1 MKKLFKKLLAVALI
15 GAMVGFVGCKDY
27 DDDINALNGR
37 IDGIENTQIKAINEQ
52 IASMQSSISS
62 LQSAQTAT
70 QNAVSALQ
78 ATVATLE
85 TKADHAAD
93 VAALENK
100 IAEAKTALEAAVA
113 AAKAEHAADKAA
125 LEAAIEALETAH
137 DADVA
142 ALEAEIAALKEVDA
156 AVKAQ
161 IAAIEK
167 DIEALEAK
175 DVELAE
181 AIAEIEESMKEMATM
196 TWVEATLEAYAK
208 SEDVAA
214 EIGELWAT
222 LTPATLRLFDLES
235 QMTENW
241 AVDEKQQAAIEAAQ
255 EALEALETKLDESIQ
270 GIMEW
275 VQYEALAPYLTQVA
289 FQQYLTNWV
298 FGYNEDGSEYY
309 GELTFAEI
317 EKQLNALKALVG
329 EISVADAIAQA
340 IEKNNGVLAEEFVK
354 AMEPIKEAI
363 KGLQADVEEIEKQ
376 LAATKVNVSAL
387 IDRIQ
392 SLVYVP
398 EYDDHK
404 ASFPVLTVANDNGAE
419 IVAEGKLAMT
429 FQVTPASAAKKLVAL
444 GKDVF
449 HYELKEVKTRAAGFG
464 LEIED
469 VVLGKEHGQFVVI
482 AQTNNTAE
490 LVPDMIVEYKT
501 ITYTCIEP
509 TLTKK
514 PIYEQTNGNYNP
526 GWPGWNPGHNNQNID
541 YYEYTLEYVEVEKTI
556 EVPVVT
562 YKAKKSYSVA
572 LHVEAAANEEA
583 VEATKSDV
591 VSHYVNLL
599 PYVETLQG
607 ITVGAD
613 GKVVNGAVNY
623 EITWDDVES
632 KIDLLAGFEPYVM
645 IDGEYMTL
653 VEANKVYNMPELKK
667 VDNSTAYTKDDAV
680 QNPHNFAIN
689 HGELYE
695 CDEAVSLVKAE
706 KKWLGDYL
714 KTKHAYFFGEDK
726 TPTFEG
732 VVETNVT
739 IIKPTRSIKAT
750 ETMYYWW
757 NYTDFSSFLKA
768 GVANEEV
775 VEDYEGSR
783 KLIWI
788 AADRSDVNEEV
799 TDQDI
804 VAATFT
810 TQALNAETNKYEKA
824 KFLADVVG
832 AKNGKYQIAI
842 SKWAFNK
849 AYKARL
855 VLELPEMNINFD
867 FDAEFIGLPAKLT
880 YDMPEAT
887 FAYDAQK
894 SLFVSDT
901 VSMVETL
908 YAAVNEAVAAK
919 VEGALHF
926 ADAEEFAA
934 SINVDRNGTDTRAT
948 ADYTAV
954 RDADEVEVTN
964 VKDLVVDAAINA
976 NGCYTAVAYINSMD
990 MDATLQLAKKDVK
1003 LENDTFTAQTI
1014 IMPSYAMPIEINA
1027 TGAIE
1032 MPKFAVEHNPFWV
1045 AASEEDYKYFSQV
1058 RGIWSPEG
1066 MLAAVSSFSTQH
1078 IDLNDAFILKKYV
1091 DGAWVD
1097 ATATDKTN
1105 NNISFDYDVEET
1117 LDRISINADNVMK
1130 YDGYNLKDGNS
1141 VHVIGTLMVDGVKIS
1156 KAFTTINDYS
1166 AYRVFGF
1173 DPIGDFTAVN
1183 EKTIETSVAAPS
1195 YEDNVISHLSLKD
1208 VRDWELIDAAKTAA
1222 DPWVVGNG
1230 NNGFVAGE
1238 NAGSIFGFSPLKI
1251 DYIVLDA
1258 AGNKTNLLDKYIK
1271 VQNDPAQANF
1281 GQVSFSNINEI
1292 ALQQDVTVTVTV
1304 TFTYNWG
1311 PAKMGVVNYY
1321 LKK

>member
-142 ALEAEIAALKEVDA
+142 ALEAEIAALKEADA

-255 EALEALETKLDESIQ
+255 DALEALETKLDESIQ

-354 AMEPIKEAI
+354 AMEPVKEAI

-387 IDRIQ
+387 MNRIQ

-419 IVAEGKLAMT
+419 ILAEGKIAMT

-482 AQTNNTAE
+482 AQTKNTAD
-490 LVPDMIVEYKT
+490 LIPDMIVEYT
-501 ITYTCIEP
+501 DVEYTYKKYILKP
-509 TLTKK
+509 T
-514 PIYEQTNGNYNP
+514 EQ
-526 GWPGWNPGHNNQNID
+526 GHNETVQKPGQWPSYENVWVTD
-541 YYEYTLEYVEVEKTI
+541 YYTYELEEVSVTETI
-556 EVPVVT
+556 QIPTVT

-572 LHVEAAANEEA
+572 LHVEAATNEEA

-599 PYVETLQG
+599 PCVETLQG
-607 ITVGAD
+607 IEVGFEKD
-613 GKVVNGAVNY
+613 GKVETMRQVDYKIN
-623 EITWDDVES
+623 WDDVTT
-632 KIDLLAGFEPYVM
+632 KIHLLDGFAPYLV
-645 IDGEYMTL
+645 INGEQIAL
-653 VEANKVYNMPELKK
+653 ADAQKIYNLPELKK
-667 VDNSTAYTKDDAV
+667 IDNNKVFNKAGEAQD
-680 QNPHNFAIN
+680 PHNFMIN

-695 CDEAVSLVKAE
+695 CDEVVSLVKDE
-706 KKWLGDYL
+706 KKWLGDYVE
-714 KTKHAYFFGEDK
+714 TTHAYYFGEDDAPLCEGEIK
-726 TPTFEG
+726 TK
-732 VVETNVT
+732 VT
-739 IIKPTRSIKAT
+739 IVKPT
-750 ETMYYWW
+750 
-757 NYTDFSSFLKA
+757 
-768 GVANEEV
+768 V
-775 VEDYEGSR
+775 
-783 KLIWI
+783 
-788 AADRSDVNEEV
+788 
-799 TDQDI
+799 
-804 VAATFT
+804 
-810 TQALNAETNKYEKA
+810 
-824 KFLADVVG
+824 
-832 AKNGKYQIAI
+832 
-842 SKWAFNK
+842 
-849 AYKARL
+849 
-855 VLELPEMNINFD
+855 
-867 FDAEFIGLPAKLT
+867 
-880 YDMPEAT
+880 
-887 FAYDAQK
+887 
-894 SLFVSDT
+894 
-901 VSMVETL
+901 
-908 YAAVNEAVAAK
+908 
-919 VEGALHF
+919 
-926 ADAEEFAA
+926 
-934 SINVDRNGTDTRAT
+934 
-948 ADYTAV
+948 
-954 RDADEVEVTN
+954 
-964 VKDLVVDAAINA
+964 
-976 NGCYTAVAYINSMD
+976 
-990 MDATLQLAKKDVK
+990 TLQLAPVTYYWWYQDYSTFFAAEKTYEGAEFAGTTFKSYVTAGVLPKDITPAEIAGGQHVAYLKGEDGKYTSSTVRVRISASGEDEDGVYFSLGMKNWAFNNDYSVKVTKELEAIDVNFVFDASFVGLPEKVEYAYAEAVMPYKAADNAFVTTVAEADKGKALAAIYEAVGADAEAKKYFAKVDEFVNLVTALKGASPLTTAKLVATRVSGGDEETATNVTDVTMGFVSPENIAKTALLSPRYSSDLFDAYYHVLSSDVVTDADAFEFKTSIITEPGLVIELTGAASIEMPAYRVRHSQTWVAEPTEENDFFHSYVKGLWTPEMKKDMKLTDFSTSEIELQSAFILQEYKDGQWKDATAMPTGVSFKYAITDKTYDKPGIEIDANNKLKYNGATESVNVLGKLYVNAVEITSAFKYDETDYTTYRVFKYDPLEDVK
-1003 LENDTFTAQTI
+1003 EIHTEDQDINTSAGKASYTFNIWKNLSILDKRGAEIVNQSATTIDKMWNSDNTSFGTAADVLFGI
-1014 IMPSYAMPIEINA
+1014 KPIEIGEPLCLYAGTNDEA
-1027 TGAIE
+1027 DGLEGRIE
-1032 MPKFAVEHNPFWV
+1032 ITEGVITFKNMNNLAVQKNIEVRVPVKVTYFWGV
-1045 AASEEDYKYFSQV
+1045 K
-1058 RGIWSPEG
+1058 EG
-1066 MLAAVSSFSTQH
+1066 YVVY
-1078 IDLNDAFILKKYV
+1078 NILK
-1091 DGAWVD
+1091 
-1097 ATATDKTN
+1097 
-1105 NNISFDYDVEET
+1105 
-1117 LDRISINADNVMK
+1117 
-1130 YDGYNLKDGNS
+1130 
-1141 VHVIGTLMVDGVKIS
+1141 
-1156 KAFTTINDYS
+1156 
-1166 AYRVFGF
+1166 
-1173 DPIGDFTAVN
+1173 
-1183 EKTIETSVAAPS
+1183 
-1195 YEDNVISHLSLKD
+1195 
-1208 VRDWELIDAAKTAA
+1208 
-1222 DPWVVGNG
+1222 
-1230 NNGFVAGE
+1230 
-1238 NAGSIFGFSPLKI
+1238 
-1251 DYIVLDA
+1251 
-1258 AGNKTNLLDKYIK
+1258 
-1271 VQNDPAQANF
+1271 
-1281 GQVSFSNINEI
+1281 
-1292 ALQQDVTVTVTV
+1292 
-1304 TFTYNWG
+1304 
-1311 PAKMGVVNYY
+1311 
-1321 LKK
+1321 